1 MRKLPQLTI
10 ATFNRGK
17 LAEYL
22 SFLQGTEVD
31 LKGLADFPNVTEVD
45 ESGATF
51 AENARLKAAGYAL
64 QTRSWTLADDSGLVV
79 DALGG
84 RPGVLSARYGGD
96 GIDFAGKMTMLLD
109 EIRQS
114 GQADRRARFIC
125 EIALSDKHG
134 AVRFESRG
142 VCEGTIAAAPL
153 GSGGFGYDPIFIP
166 VGFQKTF
173 GELSGAIKHEIS
185 HRARAFAQI
194 IPYLRDNMAV

>member
-1 MRKLPQLTI
+1 MSTIPQLTI

-17 LAEYL
+17 MAEYFQL
-22 SFLQGTEVD
+22 LDGID
-31 LKGLADFPNVTEVD
+31 LHLKGLPDFPNVTEVD

-51 AENARLKAAGYAL
+51 AENARLKATGYAL

-79 DALGG
+79 DVLGG

-96 GIDFAGKMTMLLD
+96 GQDFAGKMAMLLD
-109 EIRQS
+109 EIRAS
-114 GQADRRARFIC
+114 GEADQRARFIC
-125 EIALSDKHG
+125 EIALSDMHG
-134 AVRFESRG
+134 TVRFEARG
-142 VCEGTIAAAPL
+142 VCEGTIAAGPL

-166 VGFQKTF
+166 DGFQSTF